1 MTQSLSRWLNLFLD
15 DSTSFSMTESPS
27 RRLNLFLDDPNCISI
42 FLISN
47 LSAVQVYVICWLR
60 TYKLL
65 LIGKF
70 YVSFSV
76 HLYPVT
82 LTLIQ
87 PLPLSASL
95 HSLSLSIS
103 FYLHH
108 SLALF
113 ISFYLS
119 IFFLPL
125 SPSLSRS
132 IYLTLLIF
140 LSLSLSISL
149 YIYKYISISLFFLTS
164 LCFTMFTQLSQ
175 FQWIALTIFNPT
187 QW

>member
-15 DSTSFSMTESPS
+15 DSTSFSMTEYPS

-60 TYKLL
+60 AYKLL

-95 HSLSLSIS
+95 HSLSL
-103 FYLHH
+103 H
-108 SLALF
+108 
-113 ISFYLS
+113 
-119 IFFLPL
+119 FFL

-132 IYLTLLIF
+132 IYLF
-140 LSLSLSISL
+140 LSLHLFSTSLSISL
-149 YIYKYISISLFFLTS
+149 SFYLSHSLDLIIFISLYLSVYIHIYFSISLFFLTS
-164 LCFTMFTQLSQ
+164 LCFSMFIQPSQ